1 MKKRY
6 ILFGILAIL
15 MLSIVYV
22 NAVPTINATATVT
35 NSDQIKISWDN
46 PYNNVKEYPYS
57 YKLMQ
62 SSDNGASYHP
72 ISTWVDGQKVK
83 VLNLRPK
90 NTKQHLTDWMSVA
103 GRGMIDITEVYLE
116 DYNKNPN
123 SYLKDANGKYK
134 YDVLVFGTSDW
145 NGKEDLS
152 SIGFTATDDFI
163 QAGRG
168 VLFGHDTILSAVNN
182 NPWWGTAANHP
193 NFNRLAHYVGIVADG
208 TYALTN
214 RHSSKVKVVNKG
226 LLTSFPNKLDSG
238 TLDIPS
244 THAFGQYVNN
254 TSTIWMTLFD
264 DMRANANGALTDWYL
279 VSKNNT
285 AMIQTGHSDS
295 TPPTLDEEKVFAN
308 TIFYL
313 KQITD
318 NTYAFDNTAYDN
330 LAPSNL
336 KATRITCPNSD
347 DYKINLRLSAV
358 DKGNT
363 YKYYVEGYP
372 QRDGYGSKMQS
383 NVVSIA
389 SASGVSGYWYTI
401 NTSSS
406 PITKPSAAANGW
418 VAPNNGSNYD
428 FTTSVLDSNKTY
440 YLHYFAKDKKGNVS
454 NEVVYTIMPNAAPS
468 INVADKTFYEGEY
481 TVEEW
486 HEDVRSSGLTATDK
500 EDGNITNSIVL
511 LSDPVN
517 PTEPGKYTVK
527 YKVTDSGCKTSFKDN
542 NITVLFNNPPIIQN
556 QDYTFYENEITLD
569 TWKKNFQMK
578 VQASDV
584 EDGNLTSKIELE
596 SDNVNPSTPGE
607 YQAVY
612 SVTDQYNKT
621 TRATTT
627 VKIKYNFAP
636 LIVAKDRKYTQN
648 AFGQGE
654 WKDHIMDDVEAID
667 VEDGNITNKI
677 QVIEDDVDIENVGF
691 YHVKL
696 EVTDA
701 YGKKHS
707 KTIRVE
713 VVYNVPPMIMADN
726 KSFFENELSEE
737 QWREEVLKNVTA
749 FDSEDGDIT
758 KKIEIIKDN
767 VNLNKPGSYEV
778 TYSVT
783 DSHGKTSEKT
793 IDITI
798 KNNHEPQLEII
809 VENKRIVEGQYTL
822 EEWISQIRMEDVK
835 AHDVEDN
842 DLTNQIEVVK
852 DNVKPDKDGTYEVT
866 YRVTDKYGKSTE
878 KTIKVTVEP
887 NLPPVI
893 HASEKWFDISDDIT
907 DKAILKD
914 VIAYDDLD
922 GDISKQV
929 TIKDNTI
936 NKDKA
941 GDYTVTYYV
950 KDSLGKDVSLTV
962 TIHVT
967 DKGGKPDP
975 NPVDPPIPPSSK
987 DSVIFANGKNYG
999 EVHLSKV
1006 MEQSDLTD
1014 KPYDSVVF
1022 GVFAAED
1029 IEYKNSIVL
1038 KKDNLV
1044 GIIKL
1049 DKDHN
1054 GYTNVYHEGHYYVQE
1069 IAVDDPYILSDEK
1082 HYFQLEY

>member
-6 ILFGILAIL
+6 LSLGILFIMTLGTA
-15 MLSIVYV
+15 YV
-22 NAVPTINATATVT
+22 NAAPKINASATVT
-35 NSDQIKISWDN
+35 NSDQIKIAWDN
-46 PYNNVKEYPYS
+46 PYNNVTEYPYS
-57 YKLMQ
+57 YRVMQ
-62 SSDNGASYHP
+62 SSDNGVSYHP

-90 NTKQHLTDWMSVA
+90 NATQHLTTWMSVA
-103 GRGMIDITEVYLE
+103 GRSMIDITEMYLE

-123 SYLKDANGKYK
+123 AYLKDANGKYK

-152 SIGFTATDDFI
+152 SIGASATDDFI

-168 VLFGHDTILSAVNN
+168 VLFGHDTILSAVNT
-182 NPWWGTAANHP
+182 NPWWGTSANHP
-193 NFNRLAHYVGIVADG
+193 NFNQLAHYVGIYADG
-208 TYALTN
+208 TYALTS
-214 RHSSKVKVVNKG
+214 RHSSTVKIVNRG
-226 LLTSFPNKLDSG
+226 LLTSFPNQLNAS
-238 TLDIPS
+238 TLSIPS
-244 THAFGQYVNN
+244 THAFGQYVNSS
-254 TSTIWMTLFD
+254 STIWMTLFD
-264 DMRANANGALTDWYL
+264 DMRANDHGFLTDWYL
-279 VSKNNT
+279 VSKDNT
-285 AMIQTGHSDS
+285 AMIQTGHSDT

-318 NTYAFDNTAYDN
+318 QTFAVDNTAYDTM
-330 LAPSNL
+330 APSNL
-336 KATRITCPNSD
+336 KATKITCPSD
-347 DYKINLRLSAV
+347 DYKINLRLSAT
-358 DKGNT
+358 DQGNT

-372 QRDGYGSKMQS
+372 QRDGFGSNMQS

-389 SASGVSGYWYTI
+389 SASGVSAYWYTI
-401 NTSSS
+401 NSSNS
-406 PITKPSAAANGW
+406 PVTKPSVSASGW
-418 VAPNNGSNYD
+418 VAPNNGTNYD
-428 FTTSVLDSNKTY
+428 FTTSVLDSSKTY
-440 YLHYFAKDKKGNVS
+440 YVHYFAKDKKGNVS
-454 NEVVYTIMPNAAPS
+454 NESVYTIRANTAPT
-468 INVADKTFYEGEY
+468 INVADKTFYEGQY
-481 TVEEW
+481 TTDEW
-486 HEDVRSSGLTATDK
+486 QDNIRTSGLTATDK
-500 EDGNITNSIVL
+500 EDGTITDNIVL

-517 PTEPGKYTVK
+517 PSEAGTYTVK
-527 YKVTDSGCKTSFKDN
+527 YKVTDSGCKTSYKDN
-542 NITVLFNNPPIIQN
+542 SVTVLYNNPPVIQN
-556 QDYTFYENEITLD
+556 QDFTFYEDEITLD
-569 TWKKNFQMK
+569 AWKKNYQMK

-596 SDNVNPSTPGE
+596 SDNVDPTTPGE
-607 YQAVY
+607 YQVEY
-612 SVTDQYNKT
+612 SVTDQYHKT
-621 TRATTT
+621 TKAVTT
-627 VKIKYNFAP
+627 VKIKYNNAP
-636 LIVAKDRKYTQN
+636 LITAADRKYTQN
-648 AFGQGE
+648 AFAQE
-654 WKDHIMDDVEAID
+654 DWKDHIMDGVDAFD
-667 VEDGNITNKI
+667 VEDGNITDTIK
-677 QVIEDDVDIENVGF
+677 VIEDDVDIETVGF
-691 YHVKL
+691 YHVKF
-696 EVTDA
+696 EARDQ
-701 YGKKHS
+701 YGKKHT
-707 KTIRVE
+707 KTIQVE
-713 VVYNVPPMIMADN
+713 VVYNVPPIIIADN
-726 KSFFENELSEE
+726 KSFFENELSKE
-737 QWREEVLKNVTA
+737 QWKEEILKDVTA

-758 KKIEIIKDN
+758 NSIEIVEDN
-767 VNLNKPGSYEV
+767 VDLNTPGSYDV

-783 DSHGKTSEKT
+783 DSNGKTTKKT

-798 KNNHEPQLEII
+798 KNNHEPKLEILAD
-809 VENKRIVEGQYTL
+809 NKRFVEGQYSL
-822 EEWISQIRMEDVK
+822 EEWINQLRMENVH
-835 AHDVEDN
+835 AHDIEDHNLTDKVE
-842 DLTNQIEVVK
+842 IIK
-852 DNVKPDKDGTYEVT
+852 DNVKPDKDGVYEVT
-866 YRVTDKYGKSTE
+866 YRVTDRYGKSTE

-893 HASEKWFDISDDIT
+893 HANEKWFDISDDIT

-922 GDISKQV
+922 GDISKRV

-941 GDYTVTYYV
+941 GDYTVTCYV

-967 DKGGKPDP
+967 NKGGKPDP
-975 NPVDPPIPPSSK
+975 NPVDPPIPPSGK
-987 DSVIFANGKNYG
+987 NSVIFANGKNYG

-1054 GYTNVYHEGHYYVQE
+1054 GYTNVYHEGHYYVKE